1 MSKEIYRAL
10 EENHA
15 LLAAA
20 FELQNSGRIV
30 SAAKVLRRLDEN
42 LKYIAGVIKGSR
54 TQPIQSKAAPL
65 GPRPTPIAP
74 KPVSAPAIVPYT
86 PQQQ

>member
-1 MSKEIYRAL
+1 MTKEIDRAL

-30 SAAKVLRRLDEN
+30 SAAKVLRRLNEN
-42 LKYIAGVIKGSR
+42 LKYIAGVIEGSR
-54 TQPIQSKAAPL
+54 TQPIQSKAPPL
-65 GPRPTPIAP
+65 RPRPTPIAP
-74 KPVSAPAIVPYT
+74 KPASGPAIVPYP